1 MDPGETIVDTNRA
14 LNGGK
19 GFINHVFNFNNDTKV
34 ELMNLAQYLFM
45 VLVPLSFANKFI
57 DTLIPKPDE
66 SRGSIEI
73 SVEVLGHSFLLL
85 AAVFLIDRI
94 AQYTPSYSGKEM
106 NSISLATLVIVFV
119 MFTAKTRQKMDL
131 LYSRVSR
138 SWNGEEAPEKKKQAN
153 GKGGPVQQKPQVTVS
168 QPITGMPNPVS
179 TAPTSTPD
187 YMAHH
192 TAMTP
197 QQPQI
202 SMGLNANPGASNAM
216 YNNQGFGGL
225 QGAASPGVQEP
236 MAANDGF
243 GGAFGSAF

>member
-1 MDPGETIVDTNRA
+1 MADQGEIGDTNRA
-14 LNGGK
+14 LEGGK

-34 ELMNLAQYLFM
+34 ELLNLGQYLI
-45 VLVPLSFANKFI
+45 LALIPLSFLNKFI
-57 DTLIPKPDE
+57 ESLIPKADE
-66 SRGSIEI
+66 SRGSVEI
-73 SVEVLGHSFLLL
+73 LVEVLGHSFLLL
-85 AAVFLIDRI
+85 ASVFLVDRI
-94 AQYTPSYSGKEM
+94 IQFVPSYSGKEM
-106 NSISLATLVIVFV
+106 NAISLATLVIVFI
-119 MFTAKTRQKMDL
+119 MFTSKTRQKMDL

-138 SWNGEEAPEKKKQAN
+138 SWNGEEPEKKKQAN

-168 QPITGMPNPVS
+168 QPITGMPNPIS
-179 TAPTSTPD
+179 TAPTSSPN

-197 QQPQI
+197 QQPEI

-225 QGAASPGVQEP
+225 QNAASPGIQEP

-243 GGAFGSAF
+243 GAFGTAF

>member
-1 MDPGETIVDTNRA
+1 MADTDLDLTTDRA

-34 ELMNLAQYLFM
+34 ELLNLAQYLIL
-45 VLVPLSFANKFI
+45 VLIPLSFLNKFMES
-57 DTLIPKPDE
+57 LIPKADE

-73 SVEVLGHSFLLL
+73 VLEVLGHSFLLL
-85 AAVFLIDRI
+85 ASVFLVDRI
-94 AQYTPSYSGKEM
+94 VQFAPSYSGKEM
-106 NSISLATLVIVFV
+106 NAISLATLVIVFV
-119 MFTAKTRQKMDL
+119 MFTSKTRQKMDL

-138 SWNGEEAPEKKKQAN
+138 SWNGEEQEKKKSN

-168 QPITGMPNPVS
+168 QPITGMPNPIS
-179 TAPTSTPD
+179 TAPTSTPN

-197 QQPQI
+197 QQPEI

-216 YNNQGFGGL
+216 YNNQGFGGM
-225 QGAASPGVQEP
+225 QEAASPGIQEP
-236 MAANDGF
+236 MASNEGF
-243 GGAFGSAF
+243 GAFTSF

>member
-1 MDPGETIVDTNRA
+1 MDQGETIVDTNRA

-34 ELMNLAQYLFM
+34 ELMNLAQYLIM
-45 VLVPLSFANKFI
+45 VLIPLSFLNKFI
-57 DTLIPKPDE
+57 ETVIPKPDE

-73 SVEVLGHSFLLL
+73 LVEVLGHSFLLL
-85 AAVFLIDRI
+85 ASVFMVDRI
-94 AQYTPSYSGKEM
+94 AQYAPSYSGKEM
-106 NSISLATLVIVFV
+106 NAISLATLVIVFV
-119 MFTAKTRQKMDL
+119 MFTTKTRQKMDL
-131 LYSRVSR
+131 LYARVNR

-179 TAPTSTPD
+179 TAPTSTPN

-197 QQPQI
+197 QQPEI
-202 SMGLNANPGASNAM
+202 SMGLNANPGASNGM

-225 QGAASPGVQEP
+225 QGAASPGIQEP